1 MMEYLYHENELSEL
15 NKTKC
20 GEFGKI
26 PRQNKELN
34 AEGAAAAAAA
44 AEENR
49 KRKWT
54 SYLNFNTIVKHFH
67 SIWIQ
72 LLS

>member
-20 GEFGKI
+20 VEFGKI

-34 AEGAAAAAAA
+34 AEGAAAAAA
-44 AEENR
+44 EE
-49 KRKWT
+49 KRKG
-54 SYLNFNTIVKHFH
+54 K
-67 SIWIQ
+67 
-72 LLS
+72 